1 MSIIRKE
8 QLTNPLSASYALTA
22 SYYKETDPIFT
33 AISGTFTLT
42 SSFNSFTSSY
52 NTGSFTGSFT
62 GSLFGTASW
71 AEYVTNASTTN
82 TGSLLA
88 TASVLLNT
96 ITFTKG
102 DGSSFPITIN
112 TGSGG
117 NIDISGLVTTSSFNA
132 FTSSINT
139 FTSSYNTGSFSGSF
153 TGSFNGT
160 ASWARNALTASYV
173 SSSNVYGP
181 NGFDSVN
188 YATSAGSAGTATTAD
203 TANAITSPLT
213 QDLTIN
219 GSFSNRISY
228 SLFDRLI
235 ANYNDIGSG
244 YGYSGEVF
252 TYESGK
258 DGFDINLA
266 CDLNSLL
273 SSGDGVNGGV
283 WGYVEAWKTNSI
295 GMLGFFV
302 RDPDTNERGI
312 LTEGYIVL
320 DGTNIDSPSIG
331 APLWFYQEGDGSGP
345 VPPPLPFRTSLYS
358 GASPFTIYQR
368 LLGHLC
374 YADRNNLWI
383 LRFKPSNDWI
393 QI

>member
-22 SYYKETDPIFT
+22 SH
-33 AISGTFTLT
+33 AL
-42 SSFNSFTSSY
+42 
-52 NTGSFTGSFT
+52 
-62 GSLFGTASW
+62 
-71 AEYVTNASTTN
+71 NAST
-82 TGSLLA
+82 S
-88 TASVLLNT
+88 
-96 ITFTKG
+96 
-102 DGSSFPITIN
+102 TIN
-112 TGSGG
+112 TGSF
-117 NIDISGLVTTSSFNA
+117 VTTSSFNA

-188 YATSAGSAGTATTAD
+188 YATSAGSTGTATTAD

-213 QDLTIN
+213 QNLTINGTVNIN
-219 GSFSNRISY
+219 GSFSNNITY
-228 SLFDRLI
+228 TLFDELI
-235 ANYNDIGSG
+235 ASYDANGPG

-258 DGFDINLA
+258 GGFDINLA

-273 SSGDGVNGGV
+273 GCFDGDGG
-283 WGYVEAWKTNSI
+283 WGYIEAWKTIST

-302 RDPDTNERGI
+302 RDPDTDESGI

-331 APLWFYQEGDGSGP
+331 APLWFYQEDAGGGNP
-345 VPPPLPFRTSLYS
+345 VNPPLPFRTSLYS

>member
-1 MSIIRKE
+1 MPNWKKVVTSG
-8 QLTNPLSASYALTA
+8 SAAA
-22 SYYKETDPIFT
+22 F
-33 AISGTFTLT
+33 
-42 SSFNSFTSSY
+42 SSLIVSS
-52 NTGSFTGSFT
+52 TIT
-62 GSLFGTASW
+62 GSLSGSLTGSLQGTASW
-71 AEYVTNASTTN
+71 AEYVVN
-82 TGSLLA
+82 
-88 TASVLLNT
+88 
-96 ITFTKG
+96 
-102 DGSSFPITIN
+102 
-112 TGSGG
+112 GG
-117 NIDISGLVTTSSFNA
+117 NINTSNLVTTSSFNA

-139 FTSSYNTGSFSGSF
+139 FTASYNTGSFSGSF
-153 TGSFNGT
+153 TVSLNGT
-160 ASWARNALTASYV
+160 ASWTTNALTASYV

-203 TANAITSPLT
+203 SATELTSPAT

-219 GSFSNRISY
+219 GTVNINGSFSNNITY
-228 SLFDRLI
+228 TLFDQLI
-235 ANYNDIGSG
+235 TNYNDNGLG

-258 DGFDINLA
+258 GGFDINLA

-273 SSGDGVNGGV
+273 GCFGGDGG
-283 WGYVEAWKTNSI
+283 WGYVEAWKTVST

-331 APLWFYQEGDGSGP
+331 APLWFYQEDAGGGNP
-345 VPPPLPFRTSLYS
+345 VLPPLPFRTTLNTGQSQ
-358 GASPFTIYQR
+358 FTVYQR

-374 YADRNNLWI
+374 YTDDIDRPNLWI